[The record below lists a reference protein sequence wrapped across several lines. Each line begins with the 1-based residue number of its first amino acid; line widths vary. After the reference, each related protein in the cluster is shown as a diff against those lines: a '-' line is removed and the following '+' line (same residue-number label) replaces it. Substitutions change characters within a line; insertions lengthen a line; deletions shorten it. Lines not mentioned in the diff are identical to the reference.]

1 MKMKNILLLF
11 ALSLLSIATDLS
23 AAENKELASK
33 IADGNRAFKDGN
45 FQEAE
50 QKYADAQID
59 APDNPEANYNAG
71 LACYRLEK
79 YDEAIS
85 AFQRAASGAS
95 QDLEAKCHYN
105 IGNCLFRQG
114 KLKESLESYKRANE
128 LDRDDEDTKANIEYV
143 TRLMKELASQ
153 QKDEQEKDPL
163 QKLLRELEALIRAQN
178 LTLLKTVK
186 SLEKSK
192 DIPPDFLSCIMTNQY
207 AHSEK
212 ADYLIVGF
220 QALFTNLPPERL
232 QSTGKAP
239 VQQGLEQTPENEAL
253 VNLYQAFANV
263 GQGLSQC
270 IKGGVPQTDV
280 FQSLSNRFQEARAT
294 AVGLVSENVSPYVND
309 LAGRCAEVFNNFYD
323 LSVDLSLL
331 DAPALK
337 ECADKFNNIGQEIV
351 KELKSRSGQKD
362 EKEGEEKA
370 EGEEE
375 ESLPVASAKTLA
387 MKITNAVEFL
397 KLGSAA
403 SKAAEEK
410 LRSLITE
417 APTNQ
422 FVALDNFIKARKEFE
437 DDDQKNNEKQQQN
450 QQQQQNDNQNQDQQD
465 NQEQQEQDQKDQQ
478 DQDQNQDQN
487 QDQQDQQD
495 QQQNQEQNQEQNQD
509 QQQQQQQPQ
518 DQKESEEMTKEQAE
532 QMLRAFEEDNSDK
545 EKNRKKM
552 PGAIV
557 PVDKNW

>member
-1 MKMKNILLLF
+1 MKMKNILYSLTFTLLAF
-11 ALSLLSIATDLS
+11 AVSLN
-23 AAENKELASK
+23 AADSKELAAK
-33 IADGNRAFKDGN
+33 IREGNKAYLHDNYR
-45 FQEAE
+45 EAE
-50 QKYADAQID
+50 QKYADALID
-59 APDNPEANYNAG
+59 APNNPEANYNAG
-71 LACYRLEK
+71 LAFYRLEK

-85 AFQRAASGAS
+85 AFQRAASAAS

-114 KLKESLESYKRANE
+114 KLKEALDSYNRANE
-128 LDRDDEDTKANIEYV
+128 LNRDDEDTKVNIEYV
-143 TRLMKELASQ
+143 TRLIKELASQ
-153 QKDEQEKDPL
+153 KKDEQEKDPL
-163 QKLLRELEALIRAQN
+163 QKLLRELEVLINGQSMS
-178 LTLLKTVK
+178 LLKTTK
-186 SLEKSK
+186 ILERP
-192 DIPPDFLSCIMTNQY
+192 DEIPPDILGGIITNQY
-207 AHSEK
+207 AFSEK

-232 QSTGKAP
+232 QSTGEEP
-239 VQQGLEQTPENEAL
+239 IQQGLEKTPENEAL
-253 VNLYQAFANV
+253 VALYETFAGL

-270 IKGGVPQTDV
+270 IQNGIPQTDV
-280 FQSLSNRFQEARAT
+280 FQALSNRFQEARAT
-294 AVGLVSENVSPYVND
+294 AVGLVSENISPYVND
-309 LAGRCAEVFNNFYD
+309 LSGRCAEVFNNFYD
-323 LSVDLSLL
+323 LSCDLSLL

-337 ECADKFNNIGQEIV
+337 ECADKFNAIGQELV

-362 EKEGEEKA
+362 EKEGEESEG
-370 EGEEE
+370 EGEEKE
-375 ESLPVASAKTLA
+375 EALPAANSKTLA
-387 MKITNAVEFL
+387 MCITNAIEYL

-403 SKAAEEK
+403 SKTAEEK
-410 LRSLITE
+410 LKSLITD

-465 NQEQQEQDQKDQQ
+465 QQDQKDQQ
-478 DQDQNQDQN
+478 DQDQNENQDQN
-487 QDQQDQQD
+487 QDQQQNQQQQQD
-495 QQQNQEQNQEQNQD
+495 QNQDQD
-509 QQQQQQQPQ
+509 QQQQDQQ
-518 DQKESEEMTKEQAE
+518 ESEEMTKEQAE

>member
-1 MKMKNILLLF
+1 MKKYFLPLLILF
-11 ALSLLSIATDLS
+11 LSLFCAAIDNKTLSG
-23 AAENKELASK
+23 K
-33 IADGNRAFKDGN
+33 IAEGNKAYKNGN

-50 QKYADAQID
+50 QKYADAQVD
-59 APDNPEANYNAG
+59 SPDSPEANYDAG

-85 AFQRAASGAS
+85 AFQRAASQAS
-95 QDLEAKCHYN
+95 QALEAKCHYN

-178 LTLLKTVK
+178 VTLIKTVK
-186 SLEKSK
+186 GLEKQMDNDPMFSQS
-192 DIPPDFLSCIMTNQY
+192 LLTNQY
-207 AHSEK
+207 QHSEK
-212 ADYLIVGF
+212 AGQLIVGF

-232 QSTGKAP
+232 QSTGEAP
-239 VQQGLEQTPENEAL
+239 IQQGLEQTPENEAL
-253 VNLYQAFANV
+253 VSLYQTFANV

-270 IKGGVPQTDV
+270 VQGGVPQTDV
-280 FQSLSNRFQEARAT
+280 FQALSNRFQEARAT

-323 LSVDLSLL
+323 LSIDLSLL

-337 ECADKFNNIGQEIV
+337 ECADKFNSIGQEIV

-362 EKEGEEKA
+362 ESGDGEEK
-370 EGEEE
+370 EEAA
-375 ESLPVASAKTLA
+375 PMASAKTLA

-397 KLGSAA
+397 KLGEEA
-403 SKAAEEK
+403 SKKAEK
-410 LRSLITE
+410 MLKDLISD

-450 QQQQQNDNQNQDQQD
+450 QQQQQNDNQD
-465 NQEQQEQDQKDQQ
+465 QEQDQDQKDQQ
-478 DQDQNQDQN
+478 DQQQNQDQN
-487 QDQQDQQD
+487 DQQQD
-495 QQQNQEQNQEQNQD
+495 QQQGQQQNQD
-509 QQQQQQQPQ
+509 QNDQQEQQQQEQ
-518 DQKESEEMTKEQAE
+518 SGEMSKEQAE
-532 QMLRAFEEDNSDK
+532 QMLRAFEEDNSDN
-545 EKNRKKM
+545 EKNRRKM
-552 PGAIV
+552 PGKIV

>member
-1 MKMKNILLLF
+1 MKKYLLPLLI
-11 ALSLLSIATDLS
+11 LSLSLACAAVDNKTLS
-23 AAENKELASK
+23 AK
-33 IADGNRAFKDGN
+33 IADGNKAYQNGN

-50 QKYADAQID
+50 QKYADAQVD
-59 APDNPEANYNAG
+59 SPDSPEANYDAG

-85 AFQRAASGAS
+85 AFQRAASAAS
-95 QDLEAKCHYN
+95 QALEAKCHYN

-178 LTLLKTVK
+178 VTLIKTVK
-186 SLEKSK
+186 GLEKQMDK
-192 DIPPDFLSCIMTNQY
+192 DPLFSQSLLTNQY
-207 AHSEK
+207 QHSEK
-212 ADYLIVGF
+212 AGQLIVGF

-232 QSTGKAP
+232 QSTGEAP
-239 VQQGLEQTPENEAL
+239 MQQGLEQTPENEAL
-253 VNLYQAFANV
+253 VALYQTIANLN
-263 GQGLSQC
+263 QGLSQC
-270 IKGGVPQTDV
+270 VKDGIPQTDV

-294 AVGLVSENVSPYVND
+294 AVGLVSENVSPTVND
-309 LAGRCAEVFNNFYD
+309 MAGRFAEVFNNFYD
-323 LSVDLSLL
+323 LTTDLSIL

-337 ECADKFNNIGQEIV
+337 ECFEKYNKTCQDLV
-351 KELKSRSGQKD
+351 KELKDRSGQKD
-362 EKEGEEKA
+362 ENEGGDGEEK
-370 EGEEE
+370 EEAV
-375 ESLPVASAKTLA
+375 PVSSGKTLA

-397 KLGSAA
+397 RLGEEA
-403 SKAAEEK
+403 SKKAEK
-410 LRSLITE
+410 MLKDLITD

-437 DDDQKNNEKQQQN
+437 EDDQKNNEKQQQN
-450 QQQQQNDNQNQDQQD
+450 QQQQQNDNQNQ
-465 NQEQQEQDQKDQQ
+465 EQD
-478 DQDQNQDQN
+478 

-495 QQQNQEQNQEQNQD
+495 QQQNQDQDQNDQQQDQQDQHQNQDQNDQQQDQQD
-509 QQQQQQQPQ
+509 QQQQQQEQ
-518 DQKESEEMTKEQAE
+518 SGEMTKEQAE
-532 QMLRAFEEDNSDK
+532 QMLRAFEEDNSDN
-545 EKNRKKM
+545 EKNRRKM
-552 PGAIV
+552 PGKIV

>member
-1 MKMKNILLLF
+1 MNMKNILLIFTLT
-11 ALSLLSIATDLS
+11 LLSFAAPLS
-23 AAENKELASK
+23 AAESKELAAK
-33 IADGNRAFKDGN
+33 ISEGNKAFQNGN

-95 QDLEAKCHYN
+95 AELEAKCHYN

-153 QKDEQEKDPL
+153 KKDEQEKDPL

-178 LTLLKTVK
+178 ITLIKTAK
-186 SLEKSK
+186 SLEKGT
-192 DIPPDFLSCIMTNQY
+192 DIPPDFLGGIMTNQY

-232 QSTGKAP
+232 QSSGDAP
-239 VQQGLEQTPENEAL
+239 ATQGLEKTPENEAL
-253 VNLYQAFANV
+253 VALYQTFANV

-270 IKGGVPQTDV
+270 IQGGVPQTDV
-280 FQSLSNRFQEARAT
+280 FQALSNRFQEARAT
-294 AVGLVSENVSPYVND
+294 AVGLVSENISPYVND
-309 LAGRCAEVFNNFYD
+309 LSGRCAEVFNNFYD
-323 LSVDLSLL
+323 LSCDLSLL

-337 ECADKFNNIGQEIV
+337 ECADKFNAIGQELV

-362 EKEGEEKA
+362 EKEGEEGEG
-370 EGEEE
+370 EGEEKE
-375 ESLPVASAKTLA
+375 EALPVASSKTLA
-387 MKITNAVEFL
+387 MCITNAIEYL

-403 SKAAEEK
+403 SKTAEEK
-410 LRSLITE
+410 LKSLITD

-465 NQEQQEQDQKDQQ
+465 QQDQKDQQ
-478 DQDQNQDQN
+478 DQDQNENQDQNQQQQQQEQQQDQN
-487 QDQQDQQD
+487 QDQQQQD
-495 QQQNQEQNQEQNQD
+495 QQ
-509 QQQQQQQPQ
+509 
-518 DQKESEEMTKEQAE
+518 ESEEMTKEQAE

>member
-1 MKMKNILLLF
+1 MNMKNILLIFTLT
-11 ALSLLSIATDLS
+11 LLSFAAPLY
-23 AAENKELASK
+23 AAESKELAAK
-33 IADGNRAFKDGN
+33 ISEGNKAFQNGN

-85 AFQRAASGAS
+85 AFRRAASGAS
-95 QDLEAKCHYN
+95 TELEAKCHYN

-178 LTLLKTVK
+178 ITLIKTAK
-186 SLEKSK
+186 SLEKGT
-192 DIPPDFLSCIMTNQY
+192 DIPPDFLGGIMTNQY

-232 QSTGKAP
+232 QSSGDAP
-239 VQQGLEQTPENEAL
+239 ATQGLEKTPENEAL
-253 VNLYQAFANV
+253 VALYQTFANV

-270 IKGGVPQTDV
+270 IQGGVPQTDV
-280 FQSLSNRFQEARAT
+280 FQALSNRFQEARAT
-294 AVGLVSENVSPYVND
+294 AVGLVSENISPYVND
-309 LAGRCAEVFNNFYD
+309 LSGRCAEVFNNFYD
-323 LSVDLSLL
+323 LSCDLSLL

-337 ECADKFNNIGQEIV
+337 ECADKFNAIGQELV

-362 EKEGEEKA
+362 EKEGEEGEG
-370 EGEEE
+370 EGEEKE
-375 ESLPVASAKTLA
+375 EALPVASSKTLA
-387 MKITNAVEFL
+387 MCITNAIEYL

-403 SKAAEEK
+403 SKTAEEK
-410 LRSLITE
+410 LKSLITD

-450 QQQQQNDNQNQDQQD
+450 QDQQQNDNQNQDQQD
-465 NQEQQEQDQKDQQ
+465 QQDQKDQQ
-478 DQDQNQDQN
+478 DQDQNENQDQNQQQQQQEQQQDQN
-487 QDQQDQQD
+487 QDQQQQD
-495 QQQNQEQNQEQNQD
+495 QQ
-509 QQQQQQQPQ
+509 
-518 DQKESEEMTKEQAE
+518 ESEEMTKEQAE

>member
-1 MKMKNILLLF
+1 MNMKNILLIF
-11 ALSLLSIATDLS
+11 TLSLLSFAAPLY
-23 AAENKELASK
+23 AAESKELAAK
-33 IADGNRAFKDGN
+33 ISEGNKAFQNGN

-95 QDLEAKCHYN
+95 TELEAKCHYN

-178 LTLLKTVK
+178 ITLIKTAK
-186 SLEKSK
+186 SLEKGT
-192 DIPPDFLSCIMTNQY
+192 DIPPDFLGGIMTNQY

-232 QSTGKAP
+232 QSSGEAP
-239 VQQGLEQTPENEAL
+239 ATQGLEKTPENEAL
-253 VNLYQAFANV
+253 IALYQTFANV

-270 IKGGVPQTDV
+270 IQGGVPQTDV
-280 FQSLSNRFQEARAT
+280 FQALSNRFQEARAT
-294 AVGLVSENVSPYVND
+294 AVGLVSENISPYVND
-309 LAGRCAEVFNNFYD
+309 LSGRCAEVFNNFYD
-323 LSVDLSLL
+323 LSCDLSLL

-337 ECADKFNNIGQEIV
+337 ECADKFNAIGQELV

-362 EKEGEEKA
+362 ESEGEESEGEGEEK
-370 EGEEE
+370 EEA
-375 ESLPVASAKTLA
+375 LPAASSKTLA
-387 MKITNAVEFL
+387 MCITNAIEYL
-397 KLGSAA
+397 KLDSAA
-403 SKAAEEK
+403 SKTAEEK
-410 LRSLITE
+410 LKSLITD

-465 NQEQQEQDQKDQQ
+465 QQDQKDQQ
-478 DQDQNQDQN
+478 DQDQNENQDQNQQQQQQEQQQDQN
-487 QDQQDQQD
+487 QDQQQQD
-495 QQQNQEQNQEQNQD
+495 QEN
-509 QQQQQQQPQ
+509 
-518 DQKESEEMTKEQAE
+518 SEEMTKEQAE

>member
-1 MKMKNILLLF
+1 MKKYFLPLLILLLSL
-11 ALSLLSIATDLS
+11 ACAAVDNKTLS
-23 AAENKELASK
+23 NK
-33 IADGNRAFKDGN
+33 IAEGNKAYKNGN

-50 QKYADAQID
+50 QRYADAQVD
-59 APDNPEANYNAG
+59 SPDNPEANYDAG

-85 AFQRAASGAS
+85 AFQRAASAAS
-95 QDLEAKCHYN
+95 SELEAKCHYN

-178 LTLLKTVK
+178 VTLIKTVK
-186 SLEKSK
+186 GLEKQMDK
-192 DIPPDFLSCIMTNQY
+192 DPLFAQNLLTNQY
-207 AHSEK
+207 QHSEK
-212 ADYLIVGF
+212 AGQLIVGF

-239 VQQGLEQTPENEAL
+239 MQQGLEQTPENEAL
-253 VNLYQAFANV
+253 VALYQTIADLN
-263 GQGLSQC
+263 QGLSQC
-270 IKGGVPQTDV
+270 VKDGIPQTDV

-294 AVGLVSENVSPYVND
+294 AVGLVSENVSPTVND
-309 LAGRCAEVFNNFYD
+309 MAGRFAEVFNNFYD
-323 LSVDLSLL
+323 LTTDLSIL

-337 ECADKFNNIGQEIV
+337 ECFEKYNKTCQDLV
-351 KELKSRSGQKD
+351 KELKERSGQKD
-362 EKEGEEKA
+362 EN

-375 ESLPVASAKTLA
+375 NEEAMPVSSGKTLA

-397 KLGSAA
+397 KLGEAA
-403 SKAAEEK
+403 SKKAEQMLK
-410 LRSLITE
+410 DLITD

-437 DDDQKNNEKQQQN
+437 EDDQKNNEKQQQN
-450 QQQQQNDNQNQDQQD
+450 QQQQQNDNQNQDQD
-465 NQEQQEQDQKDQQ
+465 QDQKDQQ
-478 DQDQNQDQN
+478 DQQQNQDQN
-487 QDQQDQQD
+487 DQQQDQQD
-495 QQQNQEQNQEQNQD
+495 QQQNQDQNDQQQQEQNQ
-509 QQQQQQQPQ
+509 QQQEQEQ
-518 DQKESEEMTKEQAE
+518 SGEMTKEQAE
-532 QMLRAFEEDNSDK
+532 QMLRAFEEDNSDN
-545 EKNRKKM
+545 EKNRRKM
-552 PGAIV
+552 PGRIV

>member
-11 ALSLLSIATDLS
+11 ALSLLCLANNLS
-23 AAENKELASK
+23 AADSKELASK

-192 DIPPDFLSCIMTNQY
+192 DIPPDFLSGIMTNQY

-232 QSTGKAP
+232 QSTGEAP

-270 IKGGVPQTDV
+270 IQGGVPQTDV
-280 FQSLSNRFQEARAT
+280 FQALSNRFQEARAT

-337 ECADKFNNIGQEIV
+337 ECADKFNSIGQELV

-375 ESLPVASAKTLA
+375 EALPVASTKTLA

-403 SKAAEEK
+403 SKVAEEK
-410 LRSLITE
+410 LKALITE

-450 QQQQQNDNQNQDQQD
+450 QQQQQNDNQNQDQD
-465 NQEQQEQDQKDQQ
+465 
-478 DQDQNQDQN
+478 

-495 QQQNQEQNQEQNQD
+495 QQQQEDQQDQQDQQDQNQQQNQDQNQD